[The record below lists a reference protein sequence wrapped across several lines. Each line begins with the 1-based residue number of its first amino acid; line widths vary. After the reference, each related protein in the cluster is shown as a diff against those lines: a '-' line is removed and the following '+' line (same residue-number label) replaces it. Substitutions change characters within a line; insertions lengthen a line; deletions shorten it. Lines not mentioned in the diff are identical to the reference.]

1 MNTMF
6 RLSLLSLCL
15 LLGCSAPQPF
25 GAAEQN
31 RAIARAIRGT
41 ADFST
46 DGGAKWKRLKAGTKL
61 NSGTSVRAASGSSV
75 DLFMNENGPFV
86 RVAENST
93 VAIRTLTV
101 DRTGVDNL
109 IHTELQ
115 LQAGRI
121 SGIVRTL
128 SAASKYIIRFPSG
141 YAEVQKTLYDISAD
155 GTVGVIEGT
164 VPVTYNVNNA
174 VLEPVLVK
182 AGQAVSPPTA
192 PGEAPTVKAIP
203 PDVLKQISAEL
214 KSLMV
219 VRSGN

>member
-41 ADFST
+41 ADFSI

-121 SGIVRTL
+121 FGFVRTL
-128 SAASKYIIRFPSG
+128 SAASKYMIRFPSG
-141 YAEVQKTLYDISAD
+141 YAEVRETRYDISAD
-155 GTVGVIEGT
+155 GTVAVIEGK
-164 VPVTYNVNNA
+164 VPVTYNVRGTA
-174 VLEPVLVK
+174 LEPVIVN
-182 AGQAVSPPTA
+182 AGQTVSPPTA
-192 PGEAPTVKAIP
+192 PGEAPMVKAIP